1 MALHNGLSPVGG
13 ESPTGSEG
21 RHGQRFRVLLNAEL
35 VSTTEEQPVKVR
47 DISGTGAMIEGQ
59 RPIAK
64 ASDIILRRGTIEIFA
79 QIAWTDGNQG
89 GVEFDD
95 SLSEAEMMAFVQEP
109 ARRASF
115 VPAPFRQDGASDS
128 DMATALT
135 GAAKDS
141 IRHPIGRGVFGR

>member
-89 GVEFDD
+89 RGRVRRQPVGSGDD
-95 SLSEAEMMAFVQEP
+95 GLCPRTGQTRLVRP
-109 ARRASF
+109 RTLPTGRRLLG
-115 VPAPFRQDGASDS
+115 PRHGDGAD
-128 DMATALT
+128 
-135 GAAKDS
+135 
-141 IRHPIGRGVFGR
+141 RGRQG